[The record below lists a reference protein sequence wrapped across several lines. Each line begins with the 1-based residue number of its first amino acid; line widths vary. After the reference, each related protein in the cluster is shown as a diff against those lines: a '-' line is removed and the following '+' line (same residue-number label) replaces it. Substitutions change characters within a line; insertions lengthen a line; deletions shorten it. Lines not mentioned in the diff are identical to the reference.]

1 MKRKQPVKPRRAP
14 QSDAAPGQAQPPPP
28 EDKDAQIAR
37 LTAERDLAVSAL
49 LGVADGCMAIR
60 DRIVAL
66 VRPG

>member
-1 MKRKQPVKPRRAP
+1 MKRNRPVKPRTSTQSASTPEQAP
-14 QSDAAPGQAQPPPP
+14 TPPP

>member
-1 MKRKQPVKPRRAP
+1 MNIWPLKPQQATQSPSTPEQAP
-14 QSDAAPGQAQPPPP
+14 TPPP

-37 LTAERDLAVSAL
+37 LTAERDAVLSAL